1 MDDDETRIRD
11 QVVGASVVVGIIGSL
26 AWTGNPLDI
35 DGPPLTDIWAVLG
48 SALAVLSQSFDFFLA
63 AGLIGVV
70 FFSVVLGGLE
80 IWDDRGR

>member
-48 SALAVLSQSFDFFLA
+48 SVLAVLFQSFDFFLA